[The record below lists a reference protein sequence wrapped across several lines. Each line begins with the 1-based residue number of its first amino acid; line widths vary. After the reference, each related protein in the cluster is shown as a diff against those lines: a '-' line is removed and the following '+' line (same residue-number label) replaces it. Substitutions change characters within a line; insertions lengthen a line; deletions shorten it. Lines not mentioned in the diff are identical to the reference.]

1 MLGFEIKCAL
11 MMLNAECSTNNN
23 QIKRTNG
30 IFERD
35 CQQSASQIRMHI
47 IFHSSFGIREL
58 VVVGGSSSIT
68 LQISRIGLDV
78 GVSALNGLVFVAI
91 KFQDFV
97 NLLLAANERWRE
109 KRVDL
114 PQNSVI
120 LRRNDKKNW
129 TKFTDA
135 QCIDVYAHI
144 YVHIKYT
151 RATIL
156 LSVDIGHVKRFCD
169 RKLWIALN
177 FAKVEWFWAKFF
189 CGQQHS
195 ILNVLFVRVQ

>member
-1 MLGFEIKCAL
+1 

-97 NLLLAANERWRE
+97 NLLLAANER
-109 KRVDL
+109 
-114 PQNSVI
+114 
-120 LRRNDKKNW
+120 
-129 TKFTDA
+129 
-135 QCIDVYAHI
+135 
-144 YVHIKYT
+144 
-151 RATIL
+151 
-156 LSVDIGHVKRFCD
+156 
-169 RKLWIALN
+169 
-177 FAKVEWFWAKFF
+177 
-189 CGQQHS
+189 
-195 ILNVLFVRVQ
+195 